1 MTNYCGYMGRVALLD
16 LSARKAENYVWTDLA
31 REKYIG
37 GKAMAS
43 KILYD
48 NLTGKE
54 TAFDPENLI
63 VIATG
68 PLTGTGAPSSNR
80 FDISS
85 LSPLTGI
92 TSSSNCGGNFGHY
105 LKKAGFDALIIRGR
119 CEQPTWVE
127 IENGEFRFHD
137 AAGLWG
143 LKVSETQE
151 ALQRTLDAAH
161 GKPVRCGMVAIG
173 PAGENL
179 VRYASVMS
187 GERAAGRAGMG
198 AVFGSKNLK
207 AITAAG
213 DAIPGVYDKEKA
225 AEHHKKWVQA
235 IRSHP
240 LTGEQLPKLG
250 TAGLVSSMQVHGLLA
265 TRNYAKGQFEDFEAV
280 SGETLA
286 EELNLSNNG

>member
-16 LSARKAENYVWTDLA
+16 LSARKAENYVWTDSA

-151 ALQRTLDAAH
+151 TLQRTLDAAH
-161 GKPVRCGMVAIG
+161 GRSVRCGMVAIG
-173 PAGENL
+173 RGK
-179 VRYASVMS
+179 S
-187 GERAAGRAGMG
+187 GALRLRDERRAGG
-198 AVFGSKNLK
+198 G
-207 AITAAG
+207 
-213 DAIPGVYDKEKA
+213 PGRHGRGLRQQESQG
-225 AEHHKKWVQA
+225 HHRRGRRDPQY
-235 IRSHP
+235 
-240 LTGEQLPKLG
+240 L
-250 TAGLVSSMQVHGLLA
+250 
-265 TRNYAKGQFEDFEAV
+265 
-280 SGETLA
+280 
-286 EELNLSNNG
+286 